1 MSNTAIGFRML
12 GKILIVDDVATN
24 RIVFKV
30 KLAAAG
36 YQAIMASGGIEC
48 LKLARAE
55 RPDIILL
62 DLFLQDMTGIDVL
75 QALKASPIT
84 ARIPVVMV
92 SSEADSALRIEA
104 LRQGAEDFLARPID
118 DQRLLARLR
127 GILRSRDS
135 LERSGERLEALG
147 LAEPAQ
153 GFGAPGLVGLVMP
166 RNEQALHLRRE
177 LQIRGEDRFQLFTPD
192 QIHSLGGGRVPD
204 VFLIHS
210 DLFGPGSGLRMM
222 SDLLSRSD
230 SRTANF
236 CIYLDGPNPIEAATA
251 FDLGA
256 NDVVEAGIDLD
267 EVALRL
273 NKLVTRKRERDRM
286 RDQVNDGLRLAM
298 FDPLTGIHNRRYA
311 TIHLNAV
318 ADRAREEG
326 QDFAV
331 MVLDID
337 RFKSVN
343 DRYGHAAGDAVL
355 VEVAARLSAN
365 LRGSD
370 MLARIGGEEF
380 LAVLPGTELGVAQ
393 TVAERLCRAIELE
406 PIHLPDG
413 RAITVTISIGM
424 TTGGAGPADPGSV
437 AELVDQADRA
447 LMHSKSHGRNQVT
460 IVRSAA

>member
-1 MSNTAIGFRML
+1 ML

-36 YQAIMASGGIEC
+36 YTAVMASGGIEA
-48 LKLARAE
+48 LKLARSE

-75 QALKASPIT
+75 QALKASPLT

-92 SSEADSALRIEA
+92 SSDADTGHRIES
-104 LRQGAEDFLARPID
+104 LKHGAVDFMARPID

-127 GILRSRDS
+127 GILRSRDAMS
-135 LERSGERLEALG
+135 PENDLQALG
-147 LAEPAQ
+147 LAEPAA
-153 GFGAPGLVGLVMP
+153 GFVTPGLVGLVMP
-166 RNEQALHLRRE
+166 RTEQALHLRRE
-177 LQIRGEDRFQLFTPD
+177 LQVRGEDRFQLVNPD
-192 QIHSLGGGRVPD
+192 QIHMPMEGKMPD

-210 DLFGPGSGLRMM
+210 DVSGPGSGLRIM
-222 SDLLSRSD
+222 SELMSRGD
-230 SRTANF
+230 SRAAQF
-236 CIYLDGPNPIEAATA
+236 CIWLESPNPTEAATA

-256 NDVVEAGIDLD
+256 NDVVEVGLDLD

-273 NKLVTRKRERDRM
+273 NKLVARKRERDRM
-286 RDQVNDGLRLAM
+286 RATVNNGLRLAM

-318 ADRAREEG
+318 AERARVEREE
-326 QDFAV
+326 FAV

-370 MLARIGGEEF
+370 ILARIGGEEF
-380 LAVLPGTELGVAQ
+380 LAVLPGTELGMAQ
-393 TVAERLCRAIELE
+393 TVAERLCRAIEME
-406 PIHLPDG
+406 PVRLPDG
-413 RAITVTISIGM
+413 RRISVTISIGM
-424 TTGGAGPADPGSV
+424 TTGGAGPSDPASV

-447 LMHSKSHGRNQVT
+447 LMHSKTHGRNQVT

>member
-1 MSNTAIGFRML
+1 ML

-36 YQAIMASGGIEC
+36 YQAVMASSGVEA
-48 LKLARAE
+48 LRLARTE

-75 QALKASPIT
+75 QALKAGPVT

-92 SSEADSALRIEA
+92 SSDADSALRIES
-104 LRQGAEDFLARPID
+104 LRQGAEDFMARPID

-127 GILRSRDS
+127 GILRSNDA
-135 LERSGERLEALG
+135 LSGGGELQALG
-147 LAEPAQ
+147 LAEPSA
-153 GFGAPGLVGLVMP
+153 GFVTPGLVGLIMP

-177 LQIRGEDRFQLFTPD
+177 LQVRGEDRFQLVTPE
-192 QIHSLGGGRVPD
+192 QVYGLMGPKAPD

-210 DLFGPGSGLRMM
+210 DLYGPGSGLRMM
-222 SDLLSRSD
+222 SDLLSRTD
-230 SRTANF
+230 SRSANF
-236 CIYLDGPNPIEAATA
+236 CIWLDGPNPLEAASA

-256 NDVVEAGIDLD
+256 NDVVEAGMDLD

-273 NKLVTRKRERDRM
+273 NKLVQRKRERDRM
-286 RDQVNDGLRLAM
+286 RATVNNGLRLAM

-318 ADRAREEG
+318 AERAKAEREE
-326 QDFAV
+326 FAV

-370 MLARIGGEEF
+370 ILARIGGEEF
-380 LAVLPGTELGVAQ
+380 LAVLPGTELGTAQ
-393 TVAERLCRAIELE
+393 GVAERLCRAIESE
-406 PIHLPDG
+406 PIRLPDG
-413 RAITVTISIGM
+413 GRIHVTISIGM
-424 TTGGAGPADPGSV
+424 TTGGAGPSDPASV
-437 AELVDQADRA
+437 ADLVDQADRA
-447 LMHSKSHGRNQVT
+447 LMHSKTHGRNQVT